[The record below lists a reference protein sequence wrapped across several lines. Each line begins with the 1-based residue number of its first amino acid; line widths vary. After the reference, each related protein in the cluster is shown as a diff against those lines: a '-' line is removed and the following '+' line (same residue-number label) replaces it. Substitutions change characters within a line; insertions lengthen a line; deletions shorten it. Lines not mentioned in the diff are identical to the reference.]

1 MRAAAFLLA
10 CLAAAVPSA
19 PALAQSPADRGAIE
33 RTIRGQM
40 DAFGRDDA
48 PGAFAFAAPSTQ
60 HRFGDPAVFLDLV
73 RRAYQ
78 PVYHPRAVDFT
89 TLDTVDGRVTQ
100 AVELVG
106 PDGSAYTALYTM
118 EQEED
123 GAWRIVACELA
134 PSRRV
139 GT

>member
-1 MRAAAFLLA
+1 MRAAAIMLA
-10 CLAAAVPSA
+10 CLAAA
-19 PALAQSPADRGAIE
+19 PAWAQGPADRGAIE

-40 DAFGRDDA
+40 EAFGHDDA

-60 HRFGDPAVFLDLV
+60 QRFGDPAVFLDIV
-73 RRAYQ
+73 RRTYQ

-89 TLDTVDGRVTQ
+89 TLGTVDGRVTQ
-100 AVELVG
+100 AVEVVG
-106 PDGSAYTALYTM
+106 PDGGSYTALYTM
-118 EQEED
+118 EQEPD
-123 GAWRIVACELA
+123 GAWRIVACELT